1 MQLKLN
7 SSKIRGRKS
16 MHQQEVK
23 CNLLFFGPIND
34 SLIPPTLRP
43 TQSHHSKSA
52 GTLVQLPYFVEKE
65 T

>member
-1 MQLKLN
+1 
-7 SSKIRGRKS
+7 

>member
-1 MQLKLN
+1 
-7 SSKIRGRKS
+7 
-16 MHQQEVK
+16 MHQQELE

-43 TQSHHSKSA
+43 TQSHHRRSA
-52 GTLVQLPYFVEKE
+52 GTLVQHPYFVEKE

>member
-1 MQLKLN
+1 MQLKFK
-7 SSKIRGRKS
+7 SSKIRERKN
-16 MHQQEVK
+16 MHQQVLE

-34 SLIPPTLRP
+34 TLIPPALRP
-43 TQSHHSKSA
+43 TQSHYSGSA